1 MRETLTNNAVYMD
14 DVMGGY
20 TIEGNT
26 FIDVV
31 CNVSSYHKCGCLPS
45 CLPKHS
51 FSWCA
56 CVRVR
61 ISSRWLMLGL
71 LLRWI
76 GCRGGDRWRVA
87 SPCNQQH
94 V

>member
-31 CNVSSYHKCGCLPS
+31 CYASFYNECSLLPS
-45 CLPKHS
+45 CLPNHS

-56 CVRVR
+56 CVHVC
-61 ISSRWLMLGL
+61 ISSWL

-76 GCRGGDRWRVA
+76 GCGGGDRWWVA